1 MQNRIA
7 FISDNFS
14 RYQSLLRK
22 HSPENL
28 IIDLLTFSE
37 AESRSLSNVF
47 FNLYIIDGSCINKE
61 MPNWIREICGQGY
74 FFRVILISDEAPNQE
89 LLDVLSDRLYSVL
102 THEQAEL
109 ALGQFIKNAWQ
120 SVINRE
126 YSEKSLY

>member
-28 IIDLLTFSE
+28 MIDLLTFSE
-37 AESRSLSNVF
+37 AEARSLSNIF
-47 FNLYIIDGSCINKE
+47 FNLYVIDGSCINKSI
-61 MPNWIREICGQGY
+61 PKWIREISGQDY
-74 FFRVILISDEAPNQE
+74 FFRVILISDNPPRKQ
-89 LLDVLSDRLYSVL
+89 LLDVLSDRLYAVL

-109 ALGQFIKNAWQ
+109 ALGQFMKSAWQ
-120 SVINRE
+120 SAITRE
-126 YSEKSLY
+126 YDQKAVY